1 MLPVLTQRALVAI
14 LTLGLVAAPHAAEAQ
29 KSTKVYRIG
38 VLETTSIA
46 LNAVNLDAFRDG
58 LRELGYVEGQHY
70 VIEYRSSDAR
80 PERFPELAAELIRTK
95 VDLILARGTPAVKAA
110 KEATSTIP
118 IVMAASADPVGTG
131 VVTGLARPGGNVT
144 GLTSINA
151 EMGSKRVQLMKE
163 TIPDMQRL
171 GSLVTVGNVGLVVQW
186 QAVEQASRAI
196 GLQPQLLDV
205 RTADDLASA
214 FDTATRQRIDAIVV
228 GLGAVIQNN
237 IRRVVDLAA
246 KHRLP
251 AIFSSREFAVAGGLM
266 SYGATYSDSYRRA
279 ASYVDK
285 IFKGAKPADLPIE
298 QPTKFELL
306 INRKTAR
313 ALGLTIPPSVLLRAD
328 EIIE

>member
-1 MLPVLTQRALVAI
+1 MASASS
-14 LTLGLVAAPHAAEAQ
+14 A
-29 KSTKVYRIG
+29 
-38 VLETTSIA
+38 
-46 LNAVNLDAFRDG
+46 N
-58 LRELGYVEGQHY
+58 VEGQHY

>member
-1 MLPVLTQRALVAI
+1 
-14 LTLGLVAAPHAAEAQ
+14 
-29 KSTKVYRIG
+29 
-38 VLETTSIA
+38 
-46 LNAVNLDAFRDG
+46 
-58 LRELGYVEGQHY
+58 
-70 VIEYRSSDAR
+70 
-80 PERFPELAAELIRTK
+80 
-95 VDLILARGTPAVKAA
+95 
-110 KEATSTIP
+110 
-118 IVMAASADPVGTG
+118 MAASADPVGTG

>member
-1 MLPVLTQRALVAI
+1 MLAMSRLALAAVLAASLVA
-14 LTLGLVAAPHAAEAQ
+14 GAPVAEAQ
-29 KSTKVYRIG
+29 KPAKVYRIG
-38 VLETTSIA
+38 VLDTTPIA
-46 LNAVNLDAFRDG
+46 LNAVNVDGFREG

-80 PERFPELAAELIRTK
+80 PERFPALAAELLRSK

-110 KEATSTIP
+110 KEATATIP
-118 IVMAASADPVGTG
+118 IVMAASGDPVGTG

-144 GLTSINA
+144 GLTSITA
-151 EMGSKRVQLMKE
+151 EMSSKRVQLIKE
-163 TIPDMQRL
+163 TIPGMQRVGNMTTM
-171 GSLVTVGNVGLVVQW
+171 GSAGLVTQWEAVQ
-186 QAVEQASRAI
+186 QASRAM
-196 GLQPQLLDV
+196 GLQAQLLDV
-205 RTADDLASA
+205 RKSEDLASA
-214 FDTATRQRIDAIVV
+214 FDTASRQRVDAVVV
-228 GLGAVIQNN
+228 GLGTVIQNN

-251 AIFSSREFAVAGGLM
+251 SIYASREFAVAGGLM
-266 SYGATYSDSYRRA
+266 SYGASYADSYRRA

-306 INRKTAR
+306 INRKTAA